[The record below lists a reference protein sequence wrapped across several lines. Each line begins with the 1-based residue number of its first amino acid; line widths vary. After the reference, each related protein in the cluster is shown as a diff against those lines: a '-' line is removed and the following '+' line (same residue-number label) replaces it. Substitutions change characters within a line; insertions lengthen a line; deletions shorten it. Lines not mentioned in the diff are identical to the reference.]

1 MTKMRLL
8 MAAGLATLLGTV
20 FVAAQD
26 LDQGGQSQSE
36 QILKKKK
43 KKMDQPAVGQ
53 DESQPGGDAQS
64 SKKKLRRETVTDE
77 GDQTTGGKKLK
88 KRQAIGNE
96 TDEDQAGQGGAVK
109 KKKLRKTEED
119 QSDQA
124 VTKEKR
130 ETFSGLPAEKR
141 SLFRKKLVS
150 RDVQRVHRDKL
161 KFRIGV
167 GARVPRTI
175 RFYPL
180 PPDVIQFV
188 PAYRGYL
195 YFLTEDGL
203 VVIVDPRTFE
213 IVSVFPA

>member
-1 MTKMRLL
+1 MRLL
-8 MAAGLATLLGTV
+8 IAAGLATLLGTV

-43 KKMDQPAVGQ
+43 KKMDQPAMEQDQGQ
-53 DESQPGGDAQS
+53 NGGNAQS
-64 SKKKLRRETVTDE
+64 SKKKLRQETLTDE
-77 GDQTTGGKKLK
+77 GDQNTGPRKLK
-88 KRQAIGNE
+88 KRQQATGNE
-96 TDEDQAGQGGAVK
+96 TDQEDEAGQAGGMK
-109 KKKLRKTEED
+109 KKKLRKTGED
-119 QSDQA
+119 QPDQA
-124 VTKEKR
+124 TRKEKR
-130 ETFSGLPAEKR
+130 KDFTALPAQKR
-141 SLFRKKLVS
+141 DLFRKKLVM
-150 RDVQRVHRDKL
+150 RDVQRVRRDKL
-161 KFRIGV
+161 KFRLGV
-167 GARVPRTI
+167 GIKVPRTI

-180 PPDVIQFV
+180 PPDVIEFV

>member
-1 MTKMRLL
+1 VSKMRLL
-8 MAAGLATLLGTV
+8 IAAGLATLLGTV
-20 FVAAQD
+20 SVVAQD

-43 KKMDQPAVGQ
+43 KKMDQPSMEDQGQ
-53 DESQPGGDAQS
+53 LGGNAQS
-64 SKKKLRRETVTDE
+64 SKKKLRRETLTDE
-77 GDQTTGGKKLK
+77 RDQNIGAKKLK
-88 KRQAIGNE
+88 KRQAIENE
-96 TDEDQAGQGGAVK
+96 TDEDQAGQAGAVK
-109 KKKLRKTEED
+109 KKKVRKTEED

-124 VTKEKR
+124 ARKQRK

-141 SLFRKKLVS
+141 SVVRKKLVS
-150 RDVQRVHRDKL
+150 RDVQRVHRNKL

-167 GARVPRTI
+167 GVRVPRTI

-180 PPDVIQFV
+180 PPDVIEFV

-203 VVIVDPRTFE
+203 VVIIDPRTFE